1 MQIYDVTLDLSP
13 GLPVWPG
20 DPKISLERATKIEEG
35 ANSNVTL
42 LGMSAHAGT
51 HVDAPYHFLGE
62 GYATIEKLSLNM
74 LTGRAY
80 VLSVADDV
88 EVISAGFLEKAEIP
102 PRTRRLIFKTR
113 NSNLWNESP
122 LIFHE
127 DFVGLSADG
136 AQYLVEK
143 GIRLV
148 GIDYLSIAPYRQG
161 TPTHRILLSA
171 GIVILEG
178 LNLSQVTPGRYTLY
192 CLPLK
197 LVGADGAP
205 ARAILIGV

>member
-1 MQIYDVTLDLSP
+1 MQIYDVTLDISP

-20 DPKISLERATKIEEG
+20 DPKISLQRIAKLEEG
-35 ANSNVTL
+35 ANANVTML
-42 LGMSAHAGT
+42 EMGAHTGT
-51 HVDAPYHFLGE
+51 HLDAPYHFLGE
-62 GYATIEKLSLNM
+62 GYPTVDKLSLHL

-80 VLSVADDV
+80 VLSVADEI
-88 EVISAGFLEKAEIP
+88 EVITAKVLEKAEIP

-113 NSNLWNESP
+113 NSDLWTEDP
-122 LIFHE
+122 LTFHD

-136 AQYLVEK
+136 AQFLVEK

-161 TPTHRILLSA
+161 TSTHRILLEA
-171 GIVILEG
+171 GIAILEG
-178 LNLSQVTPGRYTLY
+178 LNLSQVSPGRYTLY

-205 ARAILIGV
+205 ARVILIGV